1 MMKRRIIIDC
11 ICVGIYVLCLG
22 GLYLGGF
29 FEKQNTVL
37 AVTLFTTHVIC
48 ANGCLITEKKPTVRS
63 VGLIVLG
70 FIYLIGLVK

>member
-1 MMKRRIIIDC
+1 MKRRIIIDC

-29 FEKQNTVL
+29 FEKQNTVM
-37 AVTLFTTHVIC
+37 AITLFGIHVLSAI
-48 ANGCLITEKKPTVRS
+48 GCLITEKRPTVRS
-63 VGLIVLG
+63 IGLYVLG